1 MDQFKAWIGDYSAQ
15 SKVIMRQYIISKGYK
30 SIADVGFGVAT
41 EYEGYKNEGYQID
54 YVGIDSCSI
63 LVNRNKSIGIPMI
76 ESNCEKIPLPDN
88 SVDVAYS
95 RHVFEH
101 QPSFVGTLAEL
112 IRIGRK
118 EAIHVFFINPNVEQI
133 INYDKN

>member
-1 MDQFKAWIGDYSAQ
+1 MNQTWWNQNLSNGKIMDQFKNWIGDYSAQ
-15 SKVIMRQYIISKGYK
+15 SKVVMRQYIISKGYK
-30 SIADVGFGVAT
+30 SIADVGCGVAT
-41 EYEGYKNEGYQID
+41 EYDGYKNEGYQID

-63 LVNRNKSIGIPMI
+63 LVNNNKSIGIPMI

-101 QPSFVGTLAEL
+101 QQNLLEL
-112 IRIGRK
+112 VERRRFM
-118 EAIHVFFINPNVEQI
+118 FFL
-133 INYDKN
+133 